1 MPTWNGKTLG
11 NVVIGE
17 MIARGGMAEVYN
29 GMHTTL
35 KRNVAVKIM
44 RDHVEEDPDS
54 RARFDREA
62 RVVAGLDH
70 PNVIKIFDYTLV
82 DGRPCLIMELV
93 PGNSLGNYMKALQKR
108 GERLP
113 FESIARLLTAIAS
126 AMDYAHARNIVHRD
140 IKPANIL
147 LRSKSGGFNPDEP
160 LPPDVEPVLTDF
172 GLVRLLDASTQTSTG
187 TVSGT
192 PSYMSP
198 EQARG
203 DRVTHKTDIY
213 SLGVVLY
220 EMLAGAVPFDAESSF
235 GVLMKHLNEPPPP
248 IPGISTELQSVIN
261 CALAKDPAHRYD
273 SAGEF
278 IREFIS
284 VHNGGEVSSRS
295 KKLQEILKSAETQT
309 IVMPPLSRA
318 PAYIGGA
325 ILLALVAFAAI
336 WMLRSRA
343 NPQPSLDKDHPV
355 GRVIFVDFNYLMD
368 KAEISVNGLPPPKPG
383 NHYEAWL
390 LSSDGE
396 TWRKIGTLAFN
407 GKTGELAFT
416 DPEGVNLLSAY
427 DQLKVT
433 LEPNDDPQPN
443 EPGEEVAASAA
454 FPPLALVHVRH
465 LVSALG
471 STPDGL
477 ALIHGLWNTAYD
489 IDASVTEL
497 GGAFAQDDEETLR
510 LMNEEI
516 INQLTGSQNPDTYKD
531 WNGDGEK
538 DDPAQG
544 FGFLQNGDPV
554 RGTEQGYLNL
564 TLSHAGFAADAEDA
578 TQSIIENKDKIAV
591 CVQNMQGWS
600 ARLLELALRLEEMPF
615 DQGME
620 SVIAEMRS
628 LSAQTLYGEDADN
641 NGLIEAVPGE
651 CGAGTAYEFA
661 YLMAEM
667 PLLPGADRMP
677 PPAQNVNP

>member
-1 MPTWNGKTLG
+1 MSSWSGKTLG
-11 NVVIGE
+11 NVVIKE

-29 GMHTTL
+29 GTHTTL
-35 KRNVAVKIM
+35 QRNVAVKIM

-70 PNVIKIFDYTLV
+70 PNIIKIFDYTLV

-93 PGNSLGNYMKALQKR
+93 LGNSLGNYLKALQTR

-113 FESIARLLTAIAS
+113 FETIASLLTAIAS
-126 AMDYAHARNIVHRD
+126 AMDYAHERGIIHRD

-147 LRSKSGGFNPDEP
+147 LRSKSGGFNPGEP

-172 GLVRLLDASTQTSTG
+172 GLVRLLDASIQTSTG
-187 TVSGT
+187 TVFGT

-203 DRVTHKTDIY
+203 DRVTHQTDIY
-213 SLGVVLY
+213 SLGVMLY

-248 IPGISTELQSVIN
+248 IAGISTELQSVIH
-261 CALAKDPAHRYD
+261 CALAKDPANRYD
-273 SAGEF
+273 AAGEF

-284 VHNGGEVSSRS
+284 VHNGGRVSGKT
-295 KKLQEILKSAETQT
+295 KKLQEIPKPAEAQT
-309 IVMPPLSRA
+309 AAVSPPSRV

-325 ILLALVAFAAI
+325 ILLALAAFAAVWI
-336 WMLRSRA
+336 MRPRA
-343 NPQPSLDKDHPV
+343 NLRPPLDRDQPV
-355 GRVIFVDFNYLMD
+355 GYVTFADFNYLMD
-368 KAEISVNGLPPPKPG
+368 KAEITVTGLPPPKTG

-396 TWRKIGTLAFN
+396 TRRKIGALIFE
-407 GKTGELAFT
+407 GKTGELTFT
-416 DPEGVNLLSAY
+416 DREGINLLSAY
-427 DQLKVT
+427 DQFKVT
-433 LEPNDDPQPN
+433 LEPNDGSQS
-443 EPGEEVAASAA
+443 EPGSEVAASST

-465 LVSALG
+465 LIVAMG
-471 STPDGL
+471 STPDGT

-489 IDASVTEL
+489 IDVSTTEL
-497 GGAFAQDDEETLR
+497 DDAFAEGAKETLR
-510 LMNEEI
+510 SINEEI
-516 INQLTGSQNPDTYKD
+516 INQLAGNQNPGLYKD
-531 WNGDGEK
+531 WNGDGEIE
-538 DDPAQG
+538 DPALG
-544 FGFLQNGDPV
+544 FGFLQNGDPA

-564 TLSHAGFAADAEDA
+564 TLSHAGFAAGAADA
-578 TQSIIENKDKIAV
+578 TQGIVENRDRLAV
-591 CVQNMQGWS
+591 CIQNMQGWS
-600 ARLLELALRLEEMPF
+600 GRLLELALRLEETPI

-620 SVIAEMRS
+620 SIIAEMRT
-628 LSAQTLYGEDADN
+628 LSTQTLYGEDANN

-661 YLMAEM
+661 YRMAEM
-667 PLLPGADRMP
+667 PLLPGANRMP
-677 PPAQNVNP
+677 PPVNEQKP